1 MMAVLLGATNLYGVS
16 RLMANL
22 RRGGGFIGVIW
33 SFMGGLALNGQ
44 HRESVKRVGFA
55 KQMKDINE
63 YRAMKY
69 NRNRYETFIQK

>member
-22 RRGGGFIGVIW
+22 RRG
-33 SFMGGLALNGQ
+33 GGLALNGQ

>member
-22 RRGGGFIGVIW
+22 RRGGDLSELYGVLW
-33 SFMGGLALNGQ
+33 GGLALNGQ

>member
-22 RRGGGFIGVIW
+22 RRGGGLYGVLW
-33 SFMGGLALNGQ
+33 GGLALNGQ

>member
-1 MMAVLLGATNLYGVS
+1 MMLLFVNDGCSLGRDNLYGVS
-16 RLMANL
+16 RLMAKL
-22 RRGGGFIGVIW
+22 REGIYRSYMEFY
-33 SFMGGLALNGQ
+33 GGLALNGQ

-69 NRNRYETFIQK
+69 NRNRY